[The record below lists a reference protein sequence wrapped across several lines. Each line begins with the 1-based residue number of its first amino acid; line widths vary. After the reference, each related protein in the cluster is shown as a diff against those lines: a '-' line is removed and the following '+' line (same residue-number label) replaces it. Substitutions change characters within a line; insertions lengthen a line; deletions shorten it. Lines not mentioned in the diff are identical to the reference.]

1 MRPRLGE
8 RQGCEGLRPANRKP
22 VSAQQA
28 KAQFSALIDP
38 AAAVYLSVVSR
49 ITPVGFKP
57 PKRRCRRH

>member
-1 MRPRLGE
+1 
-8 RQGCEGLRPANRKP
+8 
-22 VSAQQA
+22 VSGKVAKGYATPTGNGSVPNQA

-49 ITPVGFKP
+49 MTPVGFKP